1 MEYIV
6 GAVIA
11 SILIFFFLVKKKTD
25 SFNKLSRLS
34 FPAWH
39 SLYSSSHMPETL
51 GMARALILQTFHLAT
66 EFGVLSQAEKK
77 ELDAGS
83 MKEDPVQLVNGWF
96 EIALPN
102 VLNVIDER
110 ELLTFEAR
118 LVGVFM
124 LVSLKGVNPEADLR
138 SFLQRFNH

>member
-1 MEYIV
+1 
-6 GAVIA
+6 
-11 SILIFFFLVKKKTD
+11 
-25 SFNKLSRLS
+25 
-34 FPAWH
+34 
-39 SLYSSSHMPETL
+39 
-51 GMARALILQTFHLAT
+51 MARALILQTFHLAT

-83 MKEDPVQLVNGWF
+83 MKEDPVQLLNGWF

-124 LVSLKGVNPEADLR
+124 LVSLKGVNPEADLKG
-138 SFLQRFNH
+138 FLQRFNY